1 VTEQQ
6 VRASGMAFTFLRD
19 SFYHPLLPS
28 MAGPDGVIR
37 GPAGNGRIATVSPGD
52 VAEVAAV
59 IALDPEP
66 HRGVTYE
73 LTGPAPFTLE
83 DAADVLAV
91 ASGRPI
97 RYERETLAGAYASRT
112 RYDAPRAVLD
122 AWVTTYTAIAAG
134 ELDVVS
140 TEVEAITGHRAETL
154 ENWLRRHPEAYRH
167 LLLD

>member
-1 VTEQQ
+1 MYKRQ
-6 VRASGMAFTFLRD
+6 
-19 SFYHPLLPS
+19 
-28 MAGPDGVIR
+28 
-37 GPAGNGRIATVSPGD
+37 
-52 VAEVAAV
+52 VAEVAEV

-66 HRGVTYE
+66 HSGVTYD
-73 LTGPAPFTLE
+73 LTGPALFTLE

-91 ASGRPI
+91 VAGRPI
-97 RYERETLAGAYASRT
+97 RYERETVAEAYVSRA
-112 RYDAPRAVLD
+112 RHDAPRDVLD

-154 ENWLRRHPEAYRH
+154 ENWLRRHPESYRH

>member
-1 VTEQQ
+1 
-6 VRASGMAFTFLRD
+6 MCIRD
-19 SFYHPLLPS
+19 
-28 MAGPDGVIR
+28 R
-37 GPAGNGRIATVSPGD
+37 
-52 VAEVAAV
+52 
-59 IALDPEP
+59 DPEP
-66 HRGVTYE
+66 HNGVAYE

-97 RYERETLAGAYASRT
+97 RYERETLAGAYASRA

-154 ENWLRRHPEAYRH
+154 ENWLRLSLIHISEPTRPY
-167 LLLD
+167 

>member
-1 VTEQQ
+1 
-6 VRASGMAFTFLRD
+6 MAFTFLRD

-37 GPAGNGRIATVSPGD
+37 GPAENGRIVTVSPGD

-66 HRGVTYE
+66 HNGVTYE

-97 RYERETLAGAYASRT
+97 RYERETVAEAYVSRA
-112 RYDAPRAVLD
+112 RHDAPRDVLD

-134 ELDVVS
+134 ELAEVTEDVVLLS
-140 TEVEAITGHRAETL
+140 GHPATSL
-154 ENWLRRHPEAYRH
+154 ADLLRRGGSAY
-167 LLLD
+167 